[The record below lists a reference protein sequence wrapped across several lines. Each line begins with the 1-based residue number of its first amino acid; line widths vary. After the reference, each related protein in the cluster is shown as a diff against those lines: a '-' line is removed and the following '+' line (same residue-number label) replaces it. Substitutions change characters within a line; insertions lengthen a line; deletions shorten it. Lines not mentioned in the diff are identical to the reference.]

1 MIDWVRIK
9 KDGRTVGKAVSF
21 FFLLGLQFVLAFVIA
36 TLLFVGAAFNIDS
49 GFFGDGLPS
58 GFALYIPL
66 WFFRVV
72 VVVVGLWFSH
82 RLFDSIIE
90 RYTK

>member
-1 MIDWVRIK
+1 MIDWVQIK
-9 KDGRTVGKAVSF
+9 KDGRNVVGF
-21 FFLLGLQFVLAFVIA
+21 GYEFVIA
-36 TLLFVGAAFNIDS
+36 MLFVVGAAFNIDS
-49 GFFGDGLPS
+49 VLFGGGGGLPS

-66 WFFRVV
+66 WFFRAV

-82 RLFDSIIE
+82 RLIE